1 LLTRNPADAVDPPRT
16 ARGPMNTYDLDQTAE
31 LIEAMRPTRM
41 LVPTLLAVRCGMRRG
56 EIAALRW
63 KNVNLSSGQLAV
75 AQTSAARR
83 PRTARV
89 AHWPCRPAVW
99 RNCTHNA
106 HRLRQAEELL
116 KVHVRLSDDTFVV
129 AQADGTPLEL
139 DTVTQDWFRKR
150 WNFPAAHPVP

>member
-1 LLTRNPADAVDPPRT
+1 LKQALGQAVKWELLTRNPADAVDPPRT

-75 AQTSAARR
+75 LESAEQVGAKVRYKTPKNGKSRTLASTLTKMDPGVLKLADPPLARANGPLPSISWWQTRA
-83 PRTARV
+83 
-89 AHWPCRPAVW
+89 
-99 RNCTHNA
+99 
-106 HRLRQAEELL
+106 
-116 KVHVRLSDDTFVV
+116 
-129 AQADGTPLEL
+129 G
-139 DTVTQDWFRKR
+139 
-150 WNFPAAHPVP
+150 